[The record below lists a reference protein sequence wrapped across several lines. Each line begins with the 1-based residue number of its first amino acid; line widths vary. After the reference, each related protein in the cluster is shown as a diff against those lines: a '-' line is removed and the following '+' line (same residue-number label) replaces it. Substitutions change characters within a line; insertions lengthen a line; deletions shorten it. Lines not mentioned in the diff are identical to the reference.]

1 MNKDNLLFATIGVL
15 LGFIGGYLMHEVMV
29 ARQPP
34 RRSAGEVAQAAPMAQ
49 GGEAGGGD
57 AANGGAPNA
66 AAGVG
71 APVGPDGGAAG
82 GGAPMAEIQALREQV
97 AKNPKDADA
106 VLKLAGMNFQI
117 QNWQRAR
124 DLFQQYLNLRPDDPD
139 ALSDLGICYQEL
151 GDLQQALDRFH
162 RAQKIA
168 PTHWQSRYNEVIALA
183 TMNRFDE
190 AGKVLKELQKLQPD
204 NPNVAKLAS
213 ELDQRRK
220 AA

>member
-34 RRSAGEVAQAAPMAQ
+34 RRTAAESAALGAANAQ
-49 GGEAGGGD
+49 GATADAGTGTPDMPGGAPGPGGAGD
-57 AANGGAPNA
+57 AA
-66 AAGVG
+66 
-71 APVGPDGGAAG
+71 AAG
-82 GGAPMAEIQALREQV
+82 GGAPMAEIQALRDQV
-97 AKNPKDADA
+97 AKNPKDAEA

-117 QNWQRAR
+117 QNWPRAR
-124 DLFQQYLNLRPDDPD
+124 DLFQQYLDLHPDDPD

-151 GDLQQALDRFH
+151 GDFQGALDRFH

-168 PTHWQSRYNEVIALA
+168 PAHWQSRYNEVVVLA
-183 TMNRFDE
+183 TMKRFDE
-190 AGKVLKELQKLQPD
+190 ADKVLQTLQKMQPG
-204 NPNVAKLAS
+204 NPSVEKLAS
-213 ELDQRRK
+213 ELGSRRK